1 VLLLP
6 YLCGIERPCNLE
18 KQMNL
23 NSAMRISSS
32 GLAAE
37 RFRMDVISGNIANA
51 NSVSTKDKEAYR
63 RHSVEL
69 IATDEGVQIGQIR
82 EDEAPLRAEVDP
94 DNPNA
99 DKQGVVHY
107 SNVNPITEMVDM
119 LGASR
124 AYEANVAAFNS
135 AKGMIKSALSIGK
148 V

>member
-1 VLLLP
+1 
-6 YLCGIERPCNLE
+6 
-18 KQMNL
+18 MNL
-23 NSAMRISSS
+23 NTAMRISSS

-51 NSVSTKDKEAYR
+51 NTMSTKDGKEAYR
-63 RHSVEL
+63 RHNVEL
-69 IATDEGVQIGQIR
+69 IATPEGVKIGRVTQ
-82 EDEAPLRAEVDP
+82 DDSPLRTENDP
-94 DNPNA
+94 SNPNA
-99 DKQGVVHY
+99 VNGVVTY

-135 AKGMIKSALSIGK
+135 AKGMIKSALNIGK

>member
-1 VLLLP
+1 
-6 YLCGIERPCNLE
+6 
-18 KQMNL
+18 MNL
-23 NSAMRISSS
+23 NSAMRISAS

-51 NSVSTKDKEAYR
+51 NSVSTKGKEAYH

-69 IATDEGVQIGQIR
+69 FGTPEGVQIGGVLQ
-82 EDEAPLRAEVDP
+82 DNSPLREEVDP
-94 DNPNA
+94 SNPNA
-99 DKQGVVHY
+99 DKNGVVHY

-135 AKGMIKSALSIGK
+135 AKGMIKDALNIGK
-148 V
+148 I

>member
-1 VLLLP
+1 
-6 YLCGIERPCNLE
+6 
-18 KQMNL
+18 MNL

-51 NSVSTKDKEAYR
+51 NSVSAKGKEAYR
-63 RHSVEL
+63 RHSVQL
-69 IATDEGVQIGQIR
+69 VGTAEGVKIGQVSQ
-82 EDEAPLRAEVDP
+82 DQSPLREEVDP
-94 DNPNA
+94 GNPAA
-99 DKQGVVHY
+99 DKNGIVRY
-107 SNVNPITEMVDM
+107 SNVNAITEMVDM

-135 AKGMIKSALSIGK
+135 AKGMIKSALTIGK